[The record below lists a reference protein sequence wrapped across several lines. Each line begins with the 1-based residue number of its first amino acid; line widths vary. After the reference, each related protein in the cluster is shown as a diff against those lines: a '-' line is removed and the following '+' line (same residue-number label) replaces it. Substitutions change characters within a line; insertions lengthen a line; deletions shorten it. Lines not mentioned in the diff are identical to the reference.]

1 MARIVQQ
8 PLPDPPP
15 VYDQRYFFRLVNA
28 LTLFMLQSTAQAES
42 IAARFI
48 CTDPVVVDP
57 TGQAPG
63 SVPDTSR
70 LATGTLYLVR
80 DPSVPLGSPG
90 AFLMSIVKEQDL

>member
-15 VYDQRYFFRLVNA
+15 TYDQHYFFRLVNA

-42 IAARFI
+42 IAATFI

-57 TGQAPG
+57 TGQEPD
-63 SVPDTSR
+63 SVPDTSH
-70 LATGTLYLVR
+70 LPTGALYLVR
-80 DPSVPLGSPG
+80 NPSAPVGSAG
-90 AFLMSIVKEQDL
+90 AFLISIVRGQDQ